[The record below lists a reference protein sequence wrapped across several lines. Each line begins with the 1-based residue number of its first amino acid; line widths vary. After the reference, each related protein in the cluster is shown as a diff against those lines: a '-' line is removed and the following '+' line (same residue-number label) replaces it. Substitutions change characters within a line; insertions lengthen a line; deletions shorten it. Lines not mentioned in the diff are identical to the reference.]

1 MWLLSPLLFF
11 TGDVNGT
18 SSPLCLLPLWA
29 SSSSLAC
36 HIPLGLA
43 MPLLSM
49 PLLSMPPHLAL
60 AFQLWR
66 KSFNL

>member
-49 PLLSMPPHLAL
+49 PPHLAL

-66 KSFNL
+66 KSFNM